1 MQKTTVRKLFK
12 WLQIAAII
20 YVVCGVALY
29 FLQDKFL
36 FHPQKLSADH
46 VFKFDQPFK
55 ETLLPVN
62 QEKNLSIVRF
72 TVPDSA
78 CKGIVL
84 YFHGNRNN
92 IERYASYA
100 AVFTRNKY
108 EVWMMDYPGFG
119 KSTGKRTEEILY
131 SDALAFYKMARARF
145 GSDSIILYGKSL
157 GSGIASQLASIRDCK
172 QLILETPYYSIPA
185 LASHYAF
192 MYPVS
197 LMMKYRL
204 PTNEYL
210 ENVKAPVTFIHGTND
225 EVIPY
230 SNAKRLL
237 PLAPAGSELVTIQK
251 GRHNNLYDFPL
262 FQQKLDS
269 LLSH

>member
-1 MQKTTVRKLFK
+1 MQKKTVRKFFK
-12 WLQIAAII
+12 WFQIIAVI
-20 YVVCGVALY
+20 YLVCGVALY

-36 FHPQKLSADH
+36 FHPKTLPAAYTFQ
-46 VFKFDQPFK
+46 FDQPFQ

-62 QEKNLSIVRF
+62 EEKNISIVRF
-72 TVPDSA
+72 TVPDSLR
-78 CKGIVL
+78 KGVVL

-100 AVFTRNKY
+100 TAFTRNNY

-119 KSTGKRTEEILY
+119 KSTGKRSEEILY
-131 SDALAFYKMARARF
+131 DDALTFYKMARSRYPA
-145 GSDSIILYGKSL
+145 DSIILYGKSL
-157 GSGIASQLASIRDCK
+157 GSGIASQLASIRTCK
-172 QLILETPYYSIPA
+172 RLLLESPYYSIHA

-192 MYPVS
+192 MYPIS
-197 LMMKYRL
+197 LMMKYHL

-210 ENVKAPVTFIHGTND
+210 ENIKVPITLFHGTND

-230 SNAKRLL
+230 SNSKRLL
-237 PLAPAGSELVTIQK
+237 PLAPPGAELITIEK

-262 FQQKLDS
+262 YQRKIDS
-269 LLSH
+269 LLRY